1 MVCSY
6 PDWTDRYLG
15 RLRGKFLEQ
24 EYPEEMIDEGFAKA
38 KKQNRM
44 DLITKKKDLK
54 KNQKNRNRMRNC
66 LCVTLNP
73 ANPPFHRWIKELLPI
88 LHRDE
93 ILKKLV
99 PSIPVVSRQ
108 PPRVANLA
116 IKSKHW
122 KKSNLQK
129 CVCCSRMEQ
138 HTPGF
143 RSSNTGRQYSIT
155 RKYNCLS
162 SWVVY
167 LVTCDACNMQ
177 YVGQTTQEMRR
188 RHYGHRSDVR
198 NGIAGL
204 GSHFRDVHGQ
214 GLDLKSDDN
223 LNTCMANFRLVVVA
237 SVRPPT
243 SPEEEISCQEHLDR
257 IEADLQTRL
266 RCMSENGGM
275 NVRDEDRR
283 RRNR

>member
-1 MVCSY
+1 
-6 PDWTDRYLG
+6 
-15 RLRGKFLEQ
+15 
-24 EYPEEMIDEGFAKA
+24 MIDEGFSKA

-108 PPRVANLA
+108 PPCVANLA

-122 KKSNLQK
+122 KKSNLQEESNPGSFRFHPPQK

-143 RSSNTGRQYSIT
+143 RS
-155 RKYNCLS
+155 
-162 SWVVY
+162 
-167 LVTCDACNMQ
+167 
-177 YVGQTTQEMRR
+177 
-188 RHYGHRSDVR
+188 
-198 NGIAGL
+198 
-204 GSHFRDVHGQ
+204 
-214 GLDLKSDDN
+214 
-223 LNTCMANFRLVVVA
+223 
-237 SVRPPT
+237 
-243 SPEEEISCQEHLDR
+243 
-257 IEADLQTRL
+257 
-266 RCMSENGGM
+266 
-275 NVRDEDRR
+275 
-283 RRNR
+283 